1 MTKSKLLKQSA
12 AIQYYFLKRLKYYF
26 EVGDFKGIILFLD
39 QRMISAAGSNVWYYL
54 LLMLRA
60 SSKELKLKPITAHSN
75 DIRFFVSLPTE
86 EILVKLTLDQKQVIT
101 SLTIF
106 VSETQMRYI
115 NSKLIGKQLIESGIV
130 YLSSVNVTSEA
141 ETCSTTDKRE

>member
-1 MTKSKLLKQSA
+1 MLKHSA

-39 QRMISAAGSNVWYYL
+39 QKIISEAGSNVWHYL

-60 SSKELKLKPITAHSN
+60 TSKELKLKPVTTHSN

-106 VSETQMRYI
+106 VSDKQLQYI
-115 NSKLIGKQLIESGIV
+115 NSKLIGNQLVESGIL
-130 YLSSVNVTSEA
+130 YLSSANTSTEPLSA
-141 ETCSTTDKRE
+141 TDKTV

>member
-1 MTKSKLLKQSA
+1 MLQQSA

-26 EVGDFKGIILFLD
+26 EVGDFNGIILFLD
-39 QRMISAAGSNVWYYL
+39 QKMISATGSDVWYYL

-60 SSKELKLKPITAHSN
+60 SSKELKLKPITTHSN

-86 EILVKLTLDQKQVIT
+86 EILVKLTLDQKHVIT

-106 VSETQMRYI
+106 VSEAQMRYI
-115 NSKLIGKQLIESGIV
+115 NSKLIGHQLIESGII
-130 YLSSVNVTSEA
+130 YLSSVATSGEI
-141 ETCSTTDKRE
+141 ETCSTIDKSE